1 MSYSISIRA
10 ANKADAKNQV
20 AEKVAEIV
28 HAQPVHSIDQAAI
41 LANAG
46 AVIDLLPDAKEGFEI
61 AGNLSG
67 YLTGEWDN
75 GQMTSLVQV
84 SVGANI
90 GWVRK
95 VD

>member
-10 ANKADAKNQV
+10 ADKAAAKAQV
-20 AEKVAEIV
+20 AEKVPQIV
-28 HAQPVHSIDQAAI
+28 HAQPVHAADQEAI
-41 LANAG
+41 VANAN

-61 AGNLSG
+61 SGNLSG

>member
-1 MSYSISIRA
+1 MSYTIHIRA
-10 ANKADAKNQV
+10 ADKASAKAQV
-20 AEKVAEIV
+20 SEKVAEIV
-28 HAQPVHSIDQAAI
+28 HAQPVHAADQAAI
-41 LANAG
+41 VANAG

-61 AGNLSG
+61 CGNLIG

-75 GQMTSLVQV
+75 GQMTSMLHV

-95 VD
+95 AD

>member
-1 MSYSISIRA
+1 MSYSINIRA
-10 ANKADAKNQV
+10 ADKAAAKAQV

-28 HAQPVHSIDQAAI
+28 HAQPVHAADQAAI
-41 LANAG
+41 LANANS
-46 AVIDLLPDAKEGFEI
+46 VIDLLPDAKEGFEI
-61 AGNLSG
+61 SGNLSG

-75 GQMTSLVQV
+75 GQMTSLTQA

>member
-10 ANKADAKNQV
+10 ADKAAAKAQV
-20 AEKVAEIV
+20 AEKVAQIV
-28 HAQPVHSIDQAAI
+28 HAQPVHAADQKAI
-41 LANAG
+41 VANAN

-61 AGNLSG
+61 SGNLSG